1 MLKDDGTPVAGD
13 HGADGAGTEVL
24 GEGGGGGL
32 RSGHHRQGNL
42 LRSIFA
48 DNLGKFSPGSLVG

>member
-24 GEGGGGGL
+24 GEGGGG
-32 RSGHHRQGNL
+32 RFWSGHHRQGKLFRTAFNKVFFIGICGGFL
-42 LRSIFA
+42 
-48 DNLGKFSPGSLVG
+48 